1 MSHRALDVPAK
12 GERHMAD
19 TRRIAGSPSM
29 GRPTCWSTTRASR
42 ATACAEAGIHGF
54 ATGADFSLN
63 GGLHMS

>member
-1 MSHRALDVPAK
+1 
-12 GERHMAD
+12 MAD
-19 TRRIAGSPSM
+19 TRRISGSPSM